1 MLNPFSLA
9 AELVAPVSQRL
20 LRGTASIFM
29 LHRFADRERGSNG
42 LDPAIVRA
50 DLAYLRREGYELVS
64 LMELVE
70 RLRKRDSR
78 LGKTVAF
85 TVDDGY
91 ADFASV
97 GVGLFAEFD
106 CPVTVF
112 VVTGVVD
119 YGSWYWWDRLHEAI
133 SLTKVDRLELEVGTG
148 HFSAALGRRDL
159 AYSAAS
165 ALAENVKRVP
175 DGERRRVL
183 AEVER
188 ALDVELPARAPAE
201 FAPMTWDEIRGCA
214 RHDVSFGPH
223 TVTHPIMSQ
232 LDDAAARR
240 EIEDSWLRLREETST
255 AAVPAFCYPN
265 GGAGDISD
273 REPAILRAVGFA
285 TAVTATTG
293 HASVSSWHSSAE
305 SPFLVPRFGYT
316 GNPAFFKQIV
326 TGILRAR
333 LAMHLG
339 TDRPSPIQPVA
350 R

>member
-9 AELVAPVSQRL
+9 ADIVAPISRSL

-29 LHRFADRERGSNG
+29 LHRFADRERGNNG
-42 LDPAIVRA
+42 LDPGVVRA

-64 LMELVE
+64 LTELVD
-70 RLRKRDSR
+70 RLRERDSR

-97 GVGLFAEFD
+97 GLGVFAEFD
-106 CPVTVF
+106 CPVTMF

-119 YGSWYWWDRLHEAI
+119 DGGWYWWDRLQAAI
-133 SLTKVDRLELEVGTG
+133 SLTQSNRIEVEVGAG
-148 HFSAALGRRDL
+148 HFSAALGTREL
-159 AYSAAS
+159 ARSAAK
-165 ALAENVKRVP
+165 ALAEKLKRVP
-175 DGERRRVL
+175 DVERRRVL
-183 AEVER
+183 LEVER
-188 ALDVELPARAPAE
+188 LLDVELPARAPAE

-214 RHDVSFGPH
+214 RRGVSFGSH

-232 LDDAAARR
+232 LDDASARR
-240 EIEDSWLRLREETST
+240 EIEDSWHRLQEETT

-265 GGAGDISD
+265 GGVVDISP
-273 REPAILRAVGFA
+273 REPAILQSLGFN

-293 HASVSSWHSSAE
+293 HASVSLWHSSTE
-305 SPFLVPRFGYT
+305 SPFLMPRFGYN

-326 TGILRAR
+326 TGVLRAR
-333 LAMHLG
+333 LAIRFG
-339 TDRPSPIQPVA
+339 ADRQRPLQASV